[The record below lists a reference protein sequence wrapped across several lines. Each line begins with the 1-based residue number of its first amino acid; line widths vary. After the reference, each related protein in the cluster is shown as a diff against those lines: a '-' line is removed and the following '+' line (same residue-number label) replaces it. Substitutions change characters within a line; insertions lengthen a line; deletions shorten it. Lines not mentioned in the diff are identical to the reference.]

1 MKYIVLLFTL
11 IVFAY
16 SQEAQTVTII
26 TTDGSEIIGIIT
38 EESDTEYKIE
48 TPAGLNVTV
57 PKSAVFKMTE
67 FEGLVKEGKLFR
79 TDPNKSMYLFA
90 PSAFP
95 IEKGNKYCR
104 DFCVFFPSINY
115 GVNDIISLQAGFIW
129 APSLKIDQIPLIG
142 SIKATVFQKDKIG
155 LAAGAMYVRI
165 PDFSEDNDEFNTSGE
180 DNDEFNTSGG
190 GGFLFASGTYGDR
203 FNHGSLLVGWGYGHI
218 DGDWELM
225 ERPIVVLAGNFRVS
239 NTIAI
244 VTENWFPPDLEFSQ
258 FPFMVAGR
266 FFGKRIAVDI
276 GGIFIIDALSEG
288 LPIPIIN
295 FTYHF

>member
-11 IVFAY
+11 IIFAF
-16 SQEAQTVTII
+16 SQETQTVTII
-26 TTDGSEIIGIIT
+26 TTDGSEIIGNII
-38 EESDTEYKIE
+38 EETDTEYKIE
-48 TPAGLNVTV
+48 TPAGLTV
-57 PKSAVFKMTE
+57 SIPKSAIFKMTE
-67 FEGLVKEGKLFR
+67 FKGLVKGGKLFR
-79 TDPNKSMYLFA
+79 PDPNKSMYLFA

-95 IEKGNKYCR
+95 IETGNKYCR

-129 APSLKIDQIPLIG
+129 VPGISLNEIPLIG
-142 SIKATVFQKDKIG
+142 SVKATIFNKDKFG
-155 LAAGAMYVRI
+155 LAGGAMYLRI
-165 PDFSEDNDEFNTSGE
+165 PDFSEDNDN
-180 DNDEFNTSGG
+180 EFNTSGG
-190 GGFLFASGTYGDR
+190 GGFIFATGTYGDR
-203 FNHGSLLVGWGYGHI
+203 FNHGSLLIGWGYRHS

-225 ERPIVVLAGNFRVS
+225 DRPIVVLAGNFRVT

-276 GGIFIIDALSEG
+276 GGIIILDLIKEGG

>member
-1 MKYIVLLFTL
+1 MKYIAILFIL
-11 IVFAY
+11 VSY
-16 SQEAQTVTII
+16 VCSQDAQTVTII
-26 TTDGSEIIGIIT
+26 TTDGSEIIGKIT
-38 EESDTEYKIE
+38 EESDIEYKIE
-48 TPAGLNVTV
+48 TPAGLTVVV
-57 PKSAVFKMTE
+57 PKNAVYNMVK
-67 FEGLVKEGKLFR
+67 FEGMVKEGELYR

-95 IEKGNKYCR
+95 IETGNKYCR

-115 GVNDIISLQAGFIW
+115 GVNDIISLQAGFVW
-129 APSLKIDQIPLIG
+129 VPSLKLDQIPIVG
-142 SIKATVFQKDKIG
+142 SIKATVYQKNKIG
-155 LAAGAMYVRI
+155 LAGGAMYVRI
-165 PDFSEDNDEFNTSGE
+165 PDFSEDNDEFNTSG
-180 DNDEFNTSGG
+180 G
-190 GGFLFASGTYGDR
+190 GGFLFTTGTYGDR
-203 FNHGSLLVGWGYGHI
+203 FNHGSLLVGWGYGHS

-225 ERPIVVLAGNFRVS
+225 DRPIVVLAGNFRVS

-244 VTENWFPPDLEFSQ
+244 VTENWFPPDLEFGQ

>member
-1 MKYIVLLFTL
+1 MKYIMLLFVL
-11 IVFAY
+11 ISFAY

-26 TTDGSEIIGIIT
+26 TTDGSEIIGKII
-38 EESDTEYKIE
+38 EESDIEYTIE
-48 TPAGLNVTV
+48 TPAGLTVTI

-67 FEGLVKEGKLFR
+67 FEGLVKEGKLYR
-79 TDPNKSMYLFA
+79 ADPNKSMYLFA

-104 DFCVFFPSINY
+104 DFCVFFPSLNY
-115 GVNDIISLQAGFIW
+115 GVNDIVSLQAGFIW
-129 APSLKIDQIPLIG
+129 VPEIKLDQIPLVG
-142 SIKATVFQKDKIG
+142 SIKATVFQKDKIS
-155 LAAGAMYVRI
+155 LAGGAMYVRI
-165 PDFSEDNDEFNTSGE
+165 PDFEE
-180 DNDEFNTSGG
+180 SGG
-190 GGFLFASGTYGDR
+190 GGFLFATGTYGDR
-203 FNHGSLLVGWGYGHI
+203 FNHGSLLIGWGYGHY

-225 ERPIVVLAGNFRVS
+225 DRPIVVLAGNFRVS

-244 VTENWFPPDLEFSQ
+244 VTENWFPPDLELGQ

-276 GGIFIIDALSEG
+276 GGIIILDLIKEGG
-288 LPIPIIN
+288 LPIPLIN

>member
-1 MKYIVLLFTL
+1 MKYIVLLFTF
-11 IVFAY
+11 IIFAY
-16 SQEAQTVTII
+16 SQDTQTVTII
-26 TTDGSEIIGIIT
+26 TTDGSEIIGVIT
-38 EESDTEYKIE
+38 EESDTDYQIE
-48 TPAGLNVTV
+48 TPAGLKLTV
-57 PKSAVFKMTE
+57 PKSAVFKMSK
-67 FEGLVKEGKLFR
+67 FEGLVKDGKLYR
-79 TDPNKSMYLFA
+79 SDPNKSMYLFA

-95 IEKGNKYCR
+95 IETGNKYCR

-115 GVNDIISLQAGFIW
+115 GMNDIISLQAGFVW
-129 APSLKIDQIPLIG
+129 VPSLDISNIPLIG

-155 LAAGAMYVRI
+155 LAGGMMYVRI
-165 PDFSEDNDEFNTSGE
+165 PDFSDNNEEFNS
-180 DNDEFNTSGG
+180 DDSNDEFNTSGG
-190 GGFLFASGTYGDR
+190 GGFLFATGTYGDR
-203 FNHGSLLVGWGYGHI
+203 FNHGSLLIGWGYGHHE
-218 DGDWELM
+218 GDWELM

-276 GGIFIIDALSEG
+276 GGIFIIDSLSEG

>member
-1 MKYIVLLFTL
+1 MKYIISLVFLLSF
-11 IVFAY
+11 VY
-16 SQEAQTVTII
+16 SQEIKPITII
-26 TTDGSEIIGIIT
+26 TTDGSEIIGNII
-38 EESDTEYKIE
+38 EESDTDYQIK
-48 TPAGLNVTV
+48 TPAGLTVTV
-57 PKSAVFKMTE
+57 PKSAIFKMTE
-67 FEGLVKEGKLFR
+67 FEGLVKEGKLYR

-95 IEKGNKYCR
+95 IETGNKYCR

-115 GVNDIISLQAGFIW
+115 GMNDIISLQAGFIW
-129 APSLKIDQIPLIG
+129 VPSLEINDIPLIG
-142 SIKATVFQKDKIG
+142 SIKATVFQKDKFG
-155 LAAGAMYVRI
+155 LAGGAMYVRI
-165 PDFSEDNDEFNTSGE
+165 PDFSEGDD
-180 DNDEFNTSGG
+180 DFNTSGG
-190 GGFLFASGTYGDR
+190 GGFIFASGTYGDR
-203 FNHGSLLVGWGYGHI
+203 FNHGSLLVGWGYGHS

-225 ERPIVVLAGNFRVS
+225 DRPIIVLAGNFRVS

-244 VTENWFPPDLEFSQ
+244 VTENWFPPDLEFNQ

>member
-1 MKYIVLLFTL
+1 MKYVISL
-11 IVFAY
+11 IFLVSFIY
-16 SQEAQTVTII
+16 SQEVHTVTII
-26 TTDGSEIIGIIT
+26 TTDGSEIIGKIT

-48 TPAGLNVTV
+48 TPAGLTVTI
-57 PKSAVFKMTE
+57 PKTAIFKMKE
-67 FEGLVKEGKLFR
+67 FDGLVKDGKLFR

-95 IEKGNKYCR
+95 IETGNKYCR

-115 GVNDIISLQAGFIW
+115 GMNDIISLQAGFIW
-129 APSLKIDQIPLIG
+129 VPGIGLQDIPLIG
-142 SIKATVFQKDKIG
+142 SIKATIFQKDKIG
-155 LAAGAMYVRI
+155 LAAGAMYVRV
-165 PDFSEDNDEFNTSGE
+165 PDFEET
-180 DNDEFNTSGG
+180 GG
-190 GGFLFASGTYGDR
+190 GGFLFATGTYGDR
-203 FNHGSLLVGWGYGHI
+203 FNHGSLLVGWGYGHY

-225 ERPIVVLAGNFRVS
+225 DRPIVVLAGNFRVS

-244 VTENWFPPDLEFSQ
+244 VTENWFPPELEFSQ
-258 FPFMVAGR
+258 FPFMVAAR

-276 GGIFIIDALSEG
+276 GGIIILDLIKEG

>member
-1 MKYIVLLFTL
+1 MPCNKNFTF
-11 IVFAY
+11 IIFAY
-16 SQEAQTVTII
+16 SQDTQTVTII
-26 TTDGSEIIGIIT
+26 TTDGSEIIGEIT
-38 EESDTEYKIE
+38 GESDTEYQIE
-48 TPAGLNVTV
+48 TPAGLIVSV
-57 PKSAVFKMTE
+57 PKSAVFKMSE
-67 FEGLVKEGKLFR
+67 FEGLVKDGKLYR

-95 IEKGNKYCR
+95 IETGNKYCR

-115 GVNDIISLQAGFIW
+115 GMNDIISLQAGFVW
-129 APSLKIDQIPLIG
+129 VPGIDISNIPLIG

-155 LAAGAMYVRI
+155 LAGGMMYVRI
-165 PDFSEDNDEFNTSGE
+165 PDLFDNNEEFNSDDSNDEI
-180 DNDEFNTSGG
+180 NTSGG
-190 GGFLFASGTYGDR
+190 GGFLFATGTYGDR
-203 FNHGSLLVGWGYGHI
+203 FNHGSLLIGWGYGHS
-218 DGDWELM
+218 DGNWELM

-276 GGIFIIDALSEG
+276 GGIFIIDLLSAG

>member
-1 MKYIVLLFTL
+1 MKYIAILFIL
-11 IVFAY
+11 VSFVY
-16 SQEAQTVTII
+16 SQDTQTVTII
-26 TTDGSEIIGIIT
+26 TTDGSEIIGEII
-38 EESDTEYKIE
+38 EETDTEYQIE
-48 TPAGLNVTV
+48 TPAGLSVIV

-67 FEGLVKEGKLFR
+67 FEGFIKEGKLYR

-95 IEKGNKYCR
+95 IETGNKYCR

-115 GVNDIISLQAGFIW
+115 GVNDIISLQAGFVW
-129 APSLKIDQIPLIG
+129 VPSLKLDQIPLIG
-142 SIKATVFQKDKIG
+142 SIKATVYQENKIG
-155 LAAGAMYVRI
+155 LAGGAMYVRI
-165 PDFSEDNDEFNTSGE
+165 PDLSE

-190 GGFLFASGTYGDR
+190 GGFLFATATYGDR
-203 FNHGSLLVGWGYGHI
+203 FNHGSLLVGWGYGHS

-225 ERPIVVLAGNFRVS
+225 DRPIVVLAGNFRVS
-239 NTIAI
+239 NTFAI
-244 VTENWFPPDLEFSQ
+244 VTENWFPPDLEFGQ

-276 GGIFIIDALSEG
+276 GAIIILDVLSEG
-288 LPIPIIN
+288 MPIPIIN

>member
-1 MKYIVLLFTL
+1 MKYVVLLFTL
-11 IVFAY
+11 IIFAF
-16 SQEAQTVTII
+16 SQETQTVTII
-26 TTDGSEIIGIIT
+26 TTDGSEIIGNII
-38 EESDTEYKIE
+38 EETDTEYKIE
-48 TPAGLNVTV
+48 TPAGLTVTV
-57 PKSAVFKMTE
+57 PKSAIFKMTE
-67 FEGLVKEGKLFR
+67 FKGLVKGGKLFR
-79 TDPNKSMYLFA
+79 PDPNKSMYLFA

-95 IEKGNKYCR
+95 IETGNKYCR

-115 GVNDIISLQAGFIW
+115 GMNDIISLQAGFIW
-129 APSLKIDQIPLIG
+129 VPGISLNEIPLIG
-142 SIKATVFQKDKIG
+142 SVKATIFNKDKFG
-155 LAAGAMYVRI
+155 LAGGAMYVRI
-165 PDFSEDNDEFNTSGE
+165 PAFEET
-180 DNDEFNTSGG
+180 GG
-190 GGFLFASGTYGDR
+190 GGFLFATGTYGDR
-203 FNHGSLLVGWGYGHI
+203 FNHGSLLVGWGYGHY

-225 ERPIVVLAGNFRVS
+225 DRPIVVLAGNFRVT

-276 GGIFIIDALSEG
+276 GGIIILDFIKEGG

>member
-1 MKYIVLLFTL
+1 MKYIISL
-11 IVFAY
+11 IFLVSFIY

-26 TTDGSEIIGIIT
+26 TTDGSEIIGKIT
-38 EESDTEYKIE
+38 DESDIEYKIE
-48 TPAGLNVTV
+48 TPAGLTVTV

-67 FEGLVKEGKLFR
+67 FDGLVKEGKLYR

-115 GVNDIISLQAGFIW
+115 GMNDIISLQAGFVW
-129 APSLKIDQIPLIG
+129 VPSLDISNIPLIG

-155 LAAGAMYVRI
+155 LAGGMMYVRI
-165 PDFSEDNDEFNTSGE
+165 PDFSDNDEEFNS
-180 DNDEFNTSGG
+180 DDSNDEFNTSGG
-190 GGFLFASGTYGDR
+190 GGFLFATGTYGDR
-203 FNHGSLLVGWGYGHI
+203 FNHGSLLIGWGYGHHE
-218 DGDWELM
+218 GDWKLM

-276 GGIFIIDALSEG
+276 GGIFIIDLLSEG

>member
-1 MKYIVLLFTL
+1 MKYIVFLFTF
-11 IVFAY
+11 IIFAY
-16 SQEAQTVTII
+16 SQDTQTVTII
-26 TTDGSEIIGIIT
+26 TTDGSEIIGEIT
-38 EESDTEYKIE
+38 GESDTEYQIE
-48 TPAGLNVTV
+48 TPAGLIVSV
-57 PKSAVFKMTE
+57 PKSAVFKMSE
-67 FEGLVKEGKLFR
+67 FEGLVKDGKLYR

-95 IEKGNKYCR
+95 IETGNKYCR

-115 GVNDIISLQAGFIW
+115 GMNDIISLQAGFVW
-129 APSLKIDQIPLIG
+129 VPGIDISNIPLIG

-155 LAAGAMYVRI
+155 LAGGMMYVRI
-165 PDFSEDNDEFNTSGE
+165 PDLFDNNEEFNSDDSNDEI
-180 DNDEFNTSGG
+180 NTSGG
-190 GGFLFASGTYGDR
+190 GGFLFATGTYGDR
-203 FNHGSLLVGWGYGHI
+203 FNHGSLLIGWGYGHS
-218 DGDWELM
+218 DGNWELM

-276 GGIFIIDALSEG
+276 GGIFIIDLLSAG

>member
-1 MKYIVLLFTL
+1 MKYIAILFIL
-11 IVFAY
+11 VSSVY
-16 SQEAQTVTII
+16 SQDTQTVTII
-26 TTDGSEIIGIIT
+26 TTDGSEIIGEII
-38 EESDTEYKIE
+38 EETDTEYQIE
-48 TPAGLNVTV
+48 TPAGLSVIV

-67 FEGLVKEGKLFR
+67 FEGFIKEGKLYR

-95 IEKGNKYCR
+95 IETGNKYCR

-115 GVNDIISLQAGFIW
+115 GVNDIISLQAGFVW
-129 APSLKIDQIPLIG
+129 VPSLKLDQIPLIG
-142 SIKATVFQKDKIG
+142 SIKATVYQENKIG
-155 LAAGAMYVRI
+155 LAGGAMYVRI
-165 PDFSEDNDEFNTSGE
+165 PDLSE

-190 GGFLFASGTYGDR
+190 GGFLFATATYGDR
-203 FNHGSLLVGWGYGHI
+203 FNHGSLLVGWGYGHS

-225 ERPIVVLAGNFRVS
+225 DRPIVVLAGNFRLS
-239 NTIAI
+239 NTFAI
-244 VTENWFPPDLEFSQ
+244 VTENWFPPDLEFGQ

-276 GGIFIIDALSEG
+276 GAIIILDVLSEG
-288 LPIPIIN
+288 MPIPIIN

>member
-1 MKYIVLLFTL
+1 MKYIMLLFVL
-11 IVFAY
+11 ISFAY

-26 TTDGSEIIGIIT
+26 TTDGSEIIGNII
-38 EESDTEYKIE
+38 EESDTEYQIK
-48 TPAGLNVTV
+48 TPAGLTVTI

-67 FEGLVKEGKLFR
+67 FEGLVKGGKLFR

-115 GVNDIISLQAGFIW
+115 GVHNIISLQAGFIW
-129 APSLKIDQIPLIG
+129 VPGIKLDQIPLIG
-142 SIKATVFQKDKIG
+142 SAKATIFQKDKIG

-165 PDFSEDNDEFNTSGE
+165 PDFSSDNDDEFNS
-180 DNDEFNTSGG
+180 DDNNDEFNTSGG
-190 GGFLFASGTYGDR
+190 GGFIFASGTYGDR
-203 FNHGSLLVGWGYGHI
+203 FNHGSLLIGWGYGHS

-225 ERPIVVLAGNFRVS
+225 DRPIVVLAGNFRVT

-258 FPFMVAGR
+258 FPFMLAAR

-276 GGIFIIDALSEG
+276 GGIFIIDALKEG

>member
-1 MKYIVLLFTL
+1 MKYVILLFTF
-11 IVFAY
+11 IIFAY
-16 SQEAQTVTII
+16 SQDSQTVTII
-26 TTDGSEIIGIIT
+26 TTDGSEIIGQIIVET
-38 EESDTEYKIE
+38 DTEYQIE
-48 TPAGLNVTV
+48 TPAGLTVSV
-57 PKSAVFKMTE
+57 PKSAIFKMSE
-67 FEGLVKEGKLFR
+67 FKGLVKEGKLYR

-95 IEKGNKYCR
+95 IETGNKYCR

-115 GVNDIISLQAGFIW
+115 GMNDIVSLQAGFVW
-129 APSLKIDQIPLIG
+129 VPSLDISNIPLIG
-142 SIKATVFQKDKIG
+142 SVKATVFQKNKIG
-155 LAAGAMYVRI
+155 LAGGVMYVRI
-165 PDFSEDNDEFNTSGE
+165 PDFSDGND
-180 DNDEFNTSGG
+180 DFNTSGG
-190 GGFLFASGTYGDR
+190 GGFLFATGTYGDR
-203 FNHGSLLVGWGYGHI
+203 FNHGSLLVGWGYGHS

-225 ERPIVVLAGNFRVS
+225 DRPIIVLAGNFRVS

-276 GGIFIIDALSEG
+276 GGIFIIDVLSEG

>member
-1 MKYIVLLFTL
+1 MKYIALLF
-11 IVFAY
+11 IMVSFAY
-16 SQEAQTVTII
+16 SQDTQTVTII
-26 TTDGSEIIGIIT
+26 TTDGSEIIGKIT

-48 TPAGLNVTV
+48 TPAGLTVTI

-67 FEGLVKEGKLFR
+67 FEGLVKGGKLFR
-79 TDPNKSMYLFA
+79 PDPNKSMYLFA

-95 IEKGNKYCR
+95 IETGNKYCR

-115 GVNDIISLQAGFIW
+115 GVNDIISLQAGFVWVPGIK
-129 APSLKIDQIPLIG
+129 LDQIPLIA
-142 SIKATVFQKDKIG
+142 SVKATVFQKDKIG

-165 PDFSEDNDEFNTSGE
+165 PDFSEDND
-180 DNDEFNTSGG
+180 DEFNASGG
-190 GGFLFASGTYGDR
+190 GGFIFASGTYGDR
-203 FNHGSLLVGWGYGHI
+203 FNHGSLLIGWGYGHS

-225 ERPIVVLAGNFRVS
+225 ERPIVVLAGNFRVT

-244 VTENWFPPDLEFSQ
+244 VTENWFPLDLKFSQ